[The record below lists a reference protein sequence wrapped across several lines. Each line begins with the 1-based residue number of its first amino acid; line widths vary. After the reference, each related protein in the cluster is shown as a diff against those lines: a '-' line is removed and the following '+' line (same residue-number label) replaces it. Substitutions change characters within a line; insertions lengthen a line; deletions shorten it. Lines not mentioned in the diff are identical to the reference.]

1 MESRASEYFASMNPM
16 ANRIMTDIEEFRR
29 RYGSRWEQL
38 DVREQDDLLD
48 AALIREDV
56 RARYKTRAQLLGDG
70 RPEVPCFP
78 RMKIQPGQKIV
89 HFKEEDIKW
98 QDEHSA
104 PFSWET
110 KSQIDL
116 SLSDFPPLGSQSLSE
131 ATPNMVTRPAPSRGH
146 APSGGVT
153 ETLSPARRG
162 GADGVEFGK
171 GPSGPLAARLAGE
184 SVRIGGS
191 SGSIDDGDDDYE
203 CSSLTPSQIKLL
215 ERDGQERNG
224 RFDSSG
230 TGREK
235 AGQEAPWVKRQPITI
250 PGGGSL
256 VLGGSE
262 VEQLPRWNRQN
273 SDSRSEPPMLSE
285 NLLPVEPQRPPRL
298 ATPPKSAMDSQ
309 DGLGQGED
317 VFAPVV
323 SEDQNGKVT
332 LKTGFDFLDNW

>member
-1 MESRASEYFASMNPM
+1 MLICFCFVLLFFFASL
-16 ANRIMTDIEEFRR
+16 
-29 RYGSRWEQL
+29 Q
-38 DVREQDDLLD
+38 
-48 AALIREDV
+48 
-56 RARYKTRAQLLGDG
+56 
-70 RPEVPCFP
+70 
-78 RMKIQPGQKIV
+78 
-89 HFKEEDIKW
+89 DIKW

-116 SLSDFPPLGSQSLSE
+116 SLSDFPPVGSQSLSE
-131 ATPNMVTRPAPSRGH
+131 ATPSAVPRPAPSRGRTL
-146 APSGGVT
+146 SGGGP

-171 GPSGPLAARLAGE
+171 GLSGPLMARLAGE
-184 SVRIGGS
+184 PMQMGDS
-191 SGSIDDGDDDYE
+191 SGSIDDGADDYE

-215 ERDGQERNG
+215 ERDGQEQNG

-235 AGQEAPWVKRQPITI
+235 AGQEAPWVKRQPVTI

-273 SDSRSEPPMLSE
+273 SDSRSEPPTLSE
-285 NLLPVEPQRPPRL
+285 NPLPAEPPKPRPK
-298 ATPPKSAMDSQ
+298 PPKSVADSQ
-309 DGLGQGED
+309 EGLGQGDD
-317 VFAPVV
+317 VVTPVI
-323 SEDQNGKVT
+323 SEDQNSKVT
-332 LKTGFDFLDNW
+332 LKTGFDFLDNCREGGGYSAPSLCGTV